1 MATVRMVR
9 GVCGENGKDWLP
21 GTTQECSDYYADY
34 LIGRRAAVRVV
45 AVAPAAAKEADGLD
59 TTTAKASVN
68 RMARAPKTR

>member
-1 MATVRMVR
+1 MATIRMVR

-34 LIGRRAAVRVV
+34 LIGRRAAVRVT
-45 AVAPAAAKEADGLD
+45 PAAAKESDGLD